1 VFVIYVLIIFEPIH
15 RENQSM
21 KMLAP
26 GGRGGGE
33 LLSREVDKEIGN
45 MQVQQ
50 RLRDLESM
58 IIDLKGNT
66 ERRL

>member
-1 VFVIYVLIIFEPIH
+1 
-15 RENQSM
+15 M

-26 GGRGGGE
+26 IGRGGGGE
-33 LLSREVDKEIGN
+33 LLSREVDKEIGS